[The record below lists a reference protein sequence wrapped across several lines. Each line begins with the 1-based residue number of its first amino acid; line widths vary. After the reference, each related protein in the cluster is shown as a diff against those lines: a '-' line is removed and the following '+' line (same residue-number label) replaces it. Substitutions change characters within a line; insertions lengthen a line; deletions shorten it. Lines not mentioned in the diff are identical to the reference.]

1 MNSFIQKHQHL
12 VIHSLSGFDRLV
24 IRGTLRNLSY
34 VQGMLVYLSGAK
46 VLLKDFKD
54 HVLKMS
60 RLLKQAS
67 LAVVLATGRP
77 VQYLTSSKG
86 VKEVMAKSIMERD
99 KITQGPICTFTTV
112 EPCYSYKIVGN
123 RAEKKL
129 ELKPAV
135 RKCLFLYHY
144 FIHPAFGFMH
154 ARIQTWF
161 L

>member
-60 RLLKQAS
+60 RLLKQS
-67 LAVVLATGRP
+67 LFGCRI
-77 VQYLTSSKG
+77 SH
-86 VKEVMAKSIMERD
+86 
-99 KITQGPICTFTTV
+99 
-112 EPCYSYKIVGN
+112 
-123 RAEKKL
+123 
-129 ELKPAV
+129 
-135 RKCLFLYHY
+135 RKACSVSY
-144 FIHPAFGFMH
+144 FIERCQRSHG
-154 ARIQTWF
+154 
-161 L
+161 